1 MNWIGFAPEMVNLL
15 AVVVFLG
22 LALAPAN
29 PRRDFVAAMA
39 LSLLGL
45 AVSLAVVR
53 ATGELPHQG
62 YRADLFAQVYKILL
76 AGGLVLVVAV
86 CRDLADVEARR
97 HPEFFLL
104 LFTCNLAMTMLVSA
118 VHLLAVYLALELSS
132 YALYVL
138 VVLRRDRELG
148 VEAALK
154 YFLVGVVAS
163 AVTLFGFALLYAVTR
178 ATTLDALARA
188 LVGLGANP
196 LAAVGLLLTLGG
208 FFFKLAVFPFH
219 FWAPDVYQGAVHQVG
234 AYIATVSKVAAMG
247 VLLRLTALTHA
258 GGPPLVTLLAV
269 LAMAS
274 MTVGNLA
281 AIGQQDLKRLL
292 ACSSVAHGG
301 YVLIGLL
308 SFSPAA
314 HAAVMFYALGVLL
327 MKFTCFL
334 VVVTV
339 AGDGRN
345 PRLEDLAGL
354 HARSPVLALALMM
367 ALFGLAGIPPTI
379 GFTGKLL
386 VFKAAVDQGHLALVI
401 FAMLNV
407 VVSLYYYLLVL
418 KAAYLAEPAAG
429 LPPLRVPRGVPV
441 LAAALACA
449 MVAIGFF
456 PAPVIR
462 LALAAAAALG

>member
-1 MNWIGFAPEMVNLL
+1 
-15 AVVVFLG
+15 
-22 LALAPAN
+22 
-29 PRRDFVAAMA
+29 
-39 LSLLGL
+39 
-45 AVSLAVVR
+45 
-53 ATGELPHQG
+53 
-62 YRADLFAQVYKILL
+62 
-76 AGGLVLVVAV
+76 
-86 CRDLADVEARR
+86 
-97 HPEFFLL
+97 
-104 LFTCNLAMTMLVSA
+104 
-118 VHLLAVYLALELSS
+118 
-132 YALYVL
+132 
-138 VVLRRDRELG
+138 
-148 VEAALK
+148 
-154 YFLVGVVAS
+154 
-163 AVTLFGFALLYAVTR
+163 
-178 ATTLDALARA
+178 
-188 LVGLGANP
+188 
-196 LAAVGLLLTLGG
+196 
-208 FFFKLAVFPFH
+208 
-219 FWAPDVYQGAVHQVG
+219 
-234 AYIATVSKVAAMG
+234 
-247 VLLRLTALTHA
+247 
-258 GGPPLVTLLAV
+258 
-269 LAMAS
+269 
-274 MTVGNLA
+274 
-281 AIGQQDLKRLL
+281 
-292 ACSSVAHGG
+292 
-301 YVLIGLL
+301 
-308 SFSPAA
+308 
-314 HAAVMFYALGVLL
+314 MFYALGVLL